1 MKGTDTP
8 PWKNYSQIAKQSQLR
23 NKTNLLCVVVVM
35 EEQMEQTESNV
46 EATETTTELPAL
58 TAADRCDVCG
68 AQAFIRVVLATGD
81 LVFCGHHG
89 SANKEKLKPIA
100 ITWQDETDKLN

>member
-1 MKGTDTP
+1 
-8 PWKNYSQIAKQSQLR
+8 
-23 NKTNLLCVVVVM
+23 
-35 EEQMEQTESNV
+35 MEQTEHTS
-46 EATETTTELPAL
+46 EHQEFEAL

-89 SANKEKLKPIA
+89 TANKEKLSPIA
-100 ITWQDETDKLN
+100 IEWHDETSKLA